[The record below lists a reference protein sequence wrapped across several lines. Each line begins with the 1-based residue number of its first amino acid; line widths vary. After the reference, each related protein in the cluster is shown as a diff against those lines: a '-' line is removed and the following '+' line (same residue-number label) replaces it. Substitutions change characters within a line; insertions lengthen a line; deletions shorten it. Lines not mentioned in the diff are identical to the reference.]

1 MAETRK
7 AKLFQEDAGQVVL
20 LPAEFRF
27 QGDEVYISR
36 DEKTQDVV
44 LSTQPGAR
52 VWDEFFAYRDTV
64 DIPEDWMAD
73 RPLNRIVMDEEEPLF
88 REND

>member
-1 MAETRK
+1 MAEACK
-7 AKLFQEDAGQVVL
+7 AKLFEVGGNQCVS

-27 QGDEVYISR
+27 EGDEVVISR

-44 LSTQPGAR
+44 LSAQPGAR

-73 RPLNRIVMDEEEPLF
+73 RPLNRTE
-88 REND
+88 